1 MYVAYNQYSVH
12 LRGLHKILVSFVLL
26 AVTLSVSAQET
37 MKPMPAEIEPI
48 TAPFDMPQ
56 LQRPQFPDRK
66 VVLKKGKDI
75 QKAIDQ
81 LAKKGG
87 GTVVLSK
94 GVWHSGRITLKSNIC
109 LQIDEGA
116 ELHFSGDVKDYL
128 PAVACRNEGV
138 DIYGPGAMIYA
149 DGAEN
154 IAVVGKGKL
163 VAPSRD
169 CELLDITMAGIPDA
183 VQNVPLSERV
193 FDGSRTRQSFGF
205 EPMADKP
212 VQNANGRYY
221 GTLCLP
227 VFFGPMNSKNVL
239 LEGVTLEASIFW
251 NIVPVYC
258 ENIIIRGVTVN
269 SHGIARTDG
278 IDIDS

>member
-1 MYVAYNQYSVH
+1 MHITHTSYSFK
-12 LRGLHKILVSFVLL
+12 LRRLHKMLAAFVLFAV
-26 AVTLSVSAQET
+26 AVTASAQDT
-37 MKPMPAEIEPI
+37 MKPMPEEIEPI

-94 GVWHSGRITLKSNIC
+94 GKWHSGRITLKSNIC

-149 DGAEN
+149 
-154 IAVVGKGKL
+154 
-163 VAPSRD
+163 
-169 CELLDITMAGIPDA
+169 
-183 VQNVPLSERV
+183 
-193 FDGSRTRQSFGF
+193 
-205 EPMADKP
+205 
-212 VQNANGRYY
+212 
-221 GTLCLP
+221 
-227 VFFGPMNSKNVL
+227 
-239 LEGVTLEASIFW
+239 
-251 NIVPVYC
+251 
-258 ENIIIRGVTVN
+258 
-269 SHGIARTDG
+269 
-278 IDIDS
+278 